1 MRSIHHAIIHPDN
14 NIILDKSI
22 FVNANFRQTI
32 VFLRFFVILL
42 IYFHQVHFIFCN
54 FNETKRFYVSLCT
67 NLFNKS
73 VENVENFVD

>member
-32 VFLRFFVILL
+32 EFLQFFVILL
-42 IYFHQVHFIFCN
+42 IYFHHLHIIFCD
-54 FNETKRFYVSLCT
+54 FNESKSLIVSFCT